1 MLGSPPTAGR
11 SAATTDAAA
20 AEEDAD
26 AEEDGRHDQPV
37 GQRGWLA
44 ARDCNTIQNY
54 VSDKK
59 QSRLHELLPTY

>member
-1 MLGSPPTAGR
+1 MHGSPPTAGR

-37 GQRGWLA
+37 GQWGWLA
-44 ARDCNTIQNY
+44 ARDCNTIQNCF
-54 VSDKK
+54 
-59 QSRLHELLPTY
+59 RLKTIAAT